1 MPLDGTL
8 MLKADMIRQQNLEAV
23 ALTHK
28 ASMRGLEIA
37 WANVG
42 LDCLKPHLVGDT

>member
-1 MPLDGTL
+1 MRIKGCHWTVL

-42 LDCLKPHLVGDT
+42 LDWIA